1 MALPSHLHSRPLPN
15 QAAATRVGAPLR
27 ILVVDDDPIALEV
40 ARERLTRLGFEV
52 TTRSE
57 SLGTTGWILQ
67 NRPDCVLLDVMM
79 PALSGSELANVLRRR
94 LLKTCIILHSSKSQQ
109 EIDTL
114 VRETGASGGISKA
127 IDERG
132 FNDAIAHLTRGLTR
146 DTSV

>member
-1 MALPSHLHSRPLPN
+1 MNPP
-15 QAAATRVGAPLR
+15 APLR

-40 ARERLTRLGFEV
+40 ARERLTRLGFAV

-94 LLKTCIILHSSKSQQ
+94 AVDTCIILHSSKPQS
-109 EIDTL
+109 ELETL
-114 VRETGASGGISKA
+114 VRETGASGAISKGS
-127 IDERG
+127 DERR
-132 FNDAIAHLTRGLTR
+132 FAETILHLTRRIAR
-146 DTSV
+146 DAEA

>member
-1 MALPSHLHSRPLPN
+1 MQP
-15 QAAATRVGAPLR
+15 VVPLR

-40 ARERLTRLGFEV
+40 ARERLIRLGFDV

-94 LLKTCIILHSSKSQQ
+94 SVDTCIILHSSKPQS
-109 EIDTL
+109 ELDTL
-114 VRETGASGGISKA
+114 VRETGASGAISKA
-127 IDERG
+127 SDERR
-132 FNDAIAHLTRGLTR
+132 FAETILLLTRRLARGAEA
-146 DTSV
+146 